1 MAVKTIFYFFIG
13 CIVVG
18 FIGSLFISTIPAFE
32 MVGTSFLLNIKQG
45 NYQPAYTIF
54 SDDYK
59 KRHDI
64 EDFKKIVTTYRL
76 DQYKDVKWLKTLSRP
91 DKVSGYVLGE
101 VLVEGNQKVPLELQ
115 FVKVKDNSLQGGGWF
130 VDDMFIGQEV
140 IDRQAKGY
148 Q

>member
-1 MAVKTIFYFFIG
+1 MKKVLYFFIG

-18 FIGSLFISTIPAFE
+18 FIGSLFISTVPAFE
-32 MVGTSFLLNIKQG
+32 IVGTSFLLNLKQG
-45 NYQPAYTIF
+45 NYQPAYSIF
-54 SDDYK
+54 TDDYK
-59 KRHDI
+59 KRHQF
-64 EDFKKIVTTYRL
+64 EDFKTIITSNRL
-76 DQYKDVKWLKTLSRP
+76 NQYKDVKWLKTLTRP

-101 VLVEGNQKVPLELQ
+101 VQVEGGQKIPLELQ
-115 FVKVKDNSLQGGGWF
+115 FLKIKNNSLQGGGWF